1 MSSILLSFRSLEQR
15 ILRSMPILI
24 SGRKNCKF
32 DISIDPRQKIYYTG
46 YKNDWPECEQPLS
59 MANWIW
65 TKKERFV
72 FSLSWLQNC
81 AISTHIFNKYSWMH
95 QYQRFNWQ
103 LCASLRWKKKWNEK
117 KPFFRSNKFTQ
128 HGKSKSRQWRCREF
142 KPNQIYRGQGI
153 SEFVSYSN
161 TYSFLLS
168 WQFRNKNA
176 YE

>member
-1 MSSILLSFRSLEQR
+1 MSSILLSFCALELR
-15 ILRSMPILI
+15 ILRSMSILI
-24 SGRKNCKF
+24 SGRKNRKF
-32 DISIDPRQKIYYTG
+32 DISIDPGQKIYYTG
-46 YKNDWPECEQPLS
+46 YKYDWPECEQPLS

-72 FSLSWLQNC
+72 FSLSSC
-81 AISTHIFNKYSWMH
+81 AISTHIFNEYSWMH

-103 LCASLRWKKKWNEK
+103 LCTSLRWRKKKPGTRENHFSGRTNLHNAANPNPDSGDVEK
-117 KPFFRSNKFTQ
+117 LNAIR
-128 HGKSKSRQWRCREF
+128 
-142 KPNQIYRGQGI
+142 YRGQRI

-176 YE
+176 YK